1 MPIIRHKTVYSN
13 GEYTVFNVMGTSVA
27 NLCQMLQTKTP
38 QASHIRRR
46 CMV

>member
-1 MPIIRHKTVYSN
+1 MSTIQNKAVYSN

-38 QASHIRRR
+38 QASQIRRR
-46 CMV
+46 CVV